1 MTRTDR
7 ASLLLHVDR
16 PRVFAA
22 LTQSAALLQWLPPTG
37 MRGRFEHFD
46 MRPGGSY
53 RLVLTYD
60 DATASPGKS
69 SDNTDVAVVRILDVD
84 EDLGVSQEVAF
95 ESKDEAFSGTMQ
107 MRWTMT
113 SEPEGTLVELEARNV
128 PAGISARDHAA
139 GLTSSLVQLAAH
151 LEP

>member
-7 ASLLLHVDR
+7 ATLLLHVDR
-16 PRVFAA
+16 STVFTA
-22 LTQSAALLQWLPPTG
+22 LTDEAALLRWLPPAG

-46 MRPGGSY
+46 LRPGGSY

-60 DATASPGKS
+60 DAASTAGKTTDT
-69 SDNTDVAVVRILDVD
+69 SDVVVVHIVDVD
-84 EDLGVSQEVAF
+84 HRTGVTQEVAF
-95 ESKDEAFSGTMQ
+95 ASDDPAFRGTMQ

-113 SEPEGTLVELEARNV
+113 TDPLGTTVELEARNV
-128 PAGISARDHAA
+128 PAGIRPRDHAA
-139 GLTSSLVQLAAH
+139 GMTSSLAQLAAY